1 MSYLRGSANYVWST
15 TCVLGK
21 GSTGAVYQ
29 GVNKSTGDSV
39 AVKTFNHVSQMRPYE
54 VQMREFE
61 VLKKVCHQNIVK
73 LLAIEEEVETQSKVL
88 VMELCTGGSLFTI
101 LDDPQNSNGLEE
113 EEFLCVLRDLS
124 AGMKYLRDN
133 NIIHRD
139 LKPGNIMKFITEDG
153 KSVYKLT
160 DFGAARELDDDQQFM
175 SLYGTEEYLHPDMY
189 ERAVL
194 RHPVGKSFR
203 ATVDL
208 WSIGVTLYHLATGSL
223 PFRPYGGRRNKETM
237 YYITT
242 KKASGVISGVQCSEN
257 GPIEWNEEL
266 PKTCLLSQGLKNL
279 VTALLAGILEC
290 NAEKMWSFDKF
301 FDSVTDIV
309 SRKVFHLFYMNG
321 SREITIYMQPDKI
334 LSQLKEEIMIQ
345 TQVPIVNQLL
355 LFEKSLYDKLV
366 EPGTKI
372 SNLPNTSIKKPL
384 ILIHKDNTE
393 IKIQTSMGGLSER
406 FPMFH
411 MASVH
416 VEHDAAMAKTCC
428 SIAHAVKRLIQ
439 KLIRSYEMLS
449 NIPNILW
456 FIMYEELNDLSKTVK
471 QITQRVEALDGQVK
485 VLVTCQESIT
495 DIIRFFDSSSL
506 SLNSLSQLSKIGMEK
521 QHSNNAIN
529 HHIASIKNKFKPLES
544 LLQTKQLQN
553 EWDIVLNDCPNLKRC
568 NNKAETYVNKIRD
581 SWQAFVRDKTTRTLS
596 FHDEQYHL
604 LEKVKIQQNSKK
616 LLTLLQEECKKACHV
631 LAKKLEEWYKNAQK
645 TLIIIK
651 NVKEE
656 LVMGTDMVD
665 VHDMALKNIEIKFS
679 KNIVDLLTEMKQ
691 NNSNSFNK
699 TSIRLSP
706 QIIREYAKFK
716 EEEIGIKDIMEETS
730 TTLSNIESLLSQFF
744 INPLEKYDS

>member
-29 GVNKSTGDSV
+29 GVNKAKGDSV

-113 EEFLCVLRDLS
+113 SEFLCVLRDLS

-139 LKPGNIMKFITEDG
+139 LKPGNIMKYISEDG

-237 YYITT
+237 HYITT
-242 KKASGVISGVQCSEN
+242 KKASGVISGVQCTEN
-257 GPIEWNEEL
+257 GPIEWSEEL
-266 PKTCLLSQGLKNL
+266 PKSCLLSQGLKNL
-279 VTALLAGILEC
+279 VTTLLAGILEC

-309 SRKVFHLFYMNG
+309 SRKVFHIFYMNA
-321 SREITIYMQPDKI
+321 SREITIYMQPEKI
-334 LSQLKEEIMIQ
+334 YNQLKEEIMIQ
-345 TQVPIVNQLL
+345 THVPVVNQLL
-355 LFEKSLYDKLV
+355 LYEKALYDKLV
-366 EPGTKI
+366 EPNAKVSI
-372 SNLPNTSIKKPL
+372 LPSTSIENPL
-384 ILIHKDNTE
+384 ILIQKDNTD
-393 IKIQTSMGGLSER
+393 IKLQTGMEGPSAK

-411 MASVH
+411 MSTVN
-416 VEHDAAMAKTCC
+416 VEHDAVMAKTCC
-428 SIAHAVKRLIQ
+428 SIAHAVKRLIE
-439 KLIRSYEMLS
+439 KLVRSYRMLS
-449 NIPNILW
+449 NIPNILLY
-456 FIMYEELNDLSKTVK
+456 IINEDVNNLSKTMK
-471 QITQRVEALDGQVK
+471 QLTQRVEALEGQVK
-485 VLVTCQESIT
+485 VFVTCQEN
-495 DIIRFFDSSSL
+495 IIEIIKHFDSNSL

-529 HHIASIKNKFKPLES
+529 LHLASIRNKFKPLES
-544 LLQTKQLQN
+544 MLQTKQLQKD
-553 EWDIVLNDCPNLKRC
+553 WDTVLNNCPKLDGC

-581 SWQAFVRDKTTRTLS
+581 SWQAFVRDKTSRTLS
-596 FHDEQYHL
+596 YHDEQFHL

-616 LLTLLQEECKKACHV
+616 LLTLFRDECVEACHV
-631 LAKKLEEWYKNAQK
+631 LAKKLEKWYKEAQK
-645 TLIIIK
+645 MLIIK
-651 NVKEE
+651 KSVEEE
-656 LVMGTDMVD
+656 LIMGTDMVD
-665 VHDMALKNIEIKFS
+665 VHDMALKNMEDKFS
-679 KNIVDLLTEMKQ
+679 KNVTDLLTEIKQ
-691 NNSNSFNK
+691 N
-699 TSIRLSP
+699 TSLGVSQKSIKLSSR
-706 QIIREYAKFK
+706 IKREYEKFK
-716 EEEIGIKDIMEETS
+716 EEEIGTKDIMEETS
-730 TTLSNIESLLSQFF
+730 TTLANIESLLSQFF
-744 INPLEKYDS
+744 VNPLEKYDP